1 MINYLR
7 SECYRILRYKWTY
20 LFILICS
27 VAVISTTIVL
37 AAVKYS
43 DSAFPYATTRFVFS
57 FAYTSMGTVYLLC
70 LVVSNMIFNNEYG
83 NQTMKN
89 CVSYGISRRTIFFGK
104 LAIQILYSLIAFA
117 VIMGMFVASAFLLL
131 ENTGKFELIKLVRTC
146 LASLPLL
153 ISGLATMNCFAF
165 FIEGS
170 SAAATASVGVMLGL
184 PTACNLLGMR
194 FELFDKFKDILPWNI
209 LNYSDYD
216 QATETVILY
225 WDSQKGFIN
234 CWTIGIAITAIITF
248 FGFLMFQ
255 KKEIK

>member
-1 MINYLR
+1 
-7 SECYRILRYKWTY
+7 
-20 LFILICS
+20 
-27 VAVISTTIVL
+27 
-37 AAVKYS
+37 
-43 DSAFPYATTRFVFS
+43 
-57 FAYTSMGTVYLLC
+57 MGTVYLLC
-70 LVVSNMIFNNEYG
+70 LVVSNMIFNNEYR

-131 ENTGKFELIKLVRTC
+131 ENSGKFELTKLVRTC

-165 FIEGS
+165 LIDGS
-170 SAAATASVGVMLGL
+170 SAAVTASAGVMFAF
-184 PTACNLLGMR
+184 PIACNLLGMR
-194 FELFDKFKDILPWNI
+194 FELFDKLKDVLPWNI
-209 LNYSDYD
+209 LNIADYD
-216 QATETVILY
+216 QAKDTTILY

-234 CWTIGIAITAIITF
+234 CWTIGIAITVMITLL
-248 FGFLMFQ
+248 GFLVFR